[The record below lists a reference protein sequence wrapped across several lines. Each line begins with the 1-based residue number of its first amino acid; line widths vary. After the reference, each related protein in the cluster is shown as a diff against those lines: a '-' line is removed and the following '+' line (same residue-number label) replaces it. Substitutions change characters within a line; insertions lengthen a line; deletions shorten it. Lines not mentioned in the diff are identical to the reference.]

1 MYVEQFDDGRKRR
14 IMAKL
19 KGKVAVV
26 TGASKGIGAG
36 IAKALGAEGASVV
49 VNYSSDKSGAD
60 KTVAEITKAG
70 GKAVAVGAS
79 VAKSGDIEKLF
90 AETKKAYGKVD
101 ILVNNAGVY
110 AFTPLEDVTEEEI
123 NRIYSTN
130 VTGLLLTTKA
140 AVKLFPSEGGSVIN
154 IGSVVSELTPPT
166 ASIYTGT
173 KGAVDAI
180 TRVLAKELGPKKI
193 RVNAVNPGFTITEGV
208 QSAGIAG
215 TDFETSTIADTP
227 LGRAGKPDD
236 IADVVTFIASDE
248 ARWITG
254 SLLQAGGGLR

>member
-1 MYVEQFDDGRKRR
+1 
-14 IMAKL
+14 MAKL
-19 KGKVAVV
+19 TGKVAVV

-49 VNYSSDKSGAD
+49 VNYASDKSGAD

-90 AETKKAYGKVD
+90 TETKKAFGKVD

-110 AFTPLEDVTEEEI
+110 SFAPLEEITEEEI
-123 NRIYSTN
+123 DRIYSTN

-154 IGSVVSELTPPT
+154 IGSVVSDRTP
-166 ASIYTGT
+166 ANSAIYTGS

-180 TRVLAKELGPKKI
+180 TRVLAVELGPKKI
-193 RVNAVNPGFTITEGV
+193 RVNAVNPGLTITEGTET
-208 QSAGIAG
+208 AGIVGSDWEKNAV
-215 TDFETSTIADTP
+215 AQTP

-248 ARWITG
+248 ARWVTG